1 MEPELE
7 QQLHSLSKK
16 HLIQLLQE
24 LATRHPVLLS
34 ELTSILENI
43 TGISEDGDAGGEVS
57 EDWDFSG
64 DEESEGQDEDAIES
78 IGASQDAA
86 SRWSLLP
93 VLDTEAYRQRIEDYA
108 TRLKQGVPA
117 SAIASDLGEL
127 LAEAETR
134 AEYSDFQ
141 GALSLYALV
150 LDERLREHSPALA
163 PILDKAIS
171 GALPLM
177 ETVLS
182 EASSNAM
189 FDEAAV
195 TLSPLLSTNV
205 RHEWLKRLF
214 ALWLKHLDEHSIEE
228 DFPRVML
235 NVAWGED
242 FLLLRNLVQGELQR
256 YPHNEHS
263 NIVDIR
269 QEYRTRAL
277 EKFMKE
283 LSMG

>member
-16 HLIQLLQE
+16 RLIQLLQE
-24 LATRHPVLLS
+24 LATRHPILLS
-34 ELTSILENI
+34 EMTSILEDL
-43 TGISEDGDAGGEVS
+43 TDMSEDGQGEAS

-64 DEESEGQDEDAIES
+64 DEEGEGEGQDEDAVES
-78 IGASQDAA
+78 IGDLQHAA

-93 VLDTEAYRQRIEDYA
+93 ALDTEAYRQRIEDYA
-108 TRLKQGVPA
+108 TRLKQGVPV
-117 SAIASDLGEL
+117 SAIASDLAEL
-127 LAEAETR
+127 LIEAETR

-150 LDERLREHSPALA
+150 LDERLREHSPALT

-171 GALPLM
+171 GALPAM

-195 TLSPLLSTNV
+195 TLSPLLSTAV

-214 ALWLKHLDEHSIEE
+214 ALWLKHLDEHGVEE
-228 DFPRVML
+228 DFPRIML
-235 NVAWGED
+235 NVAWSED

-256 YPHNEHS
+256 YAHNEHS
-263 NIVDIR
+263 NIVDIT
-269 QEYRTRAL
+269 QEYRARTL

-283 LSMG
+283 LVSG

>member
-24 LATRHPVLLS
+24 LAARHPILLS
-34 ELTSILENI
+34 EMSSILENL
-43 TGISEDGDAGGEVS
+43 TGIAEDGNGTGEVS

-64 DEESEGQDEDAIES
+64 DEEGESQDEDARES
-78 IGASQDAA
+78 IDTHAT

-117 SAIASDLGEL
+117 SAIASDVAEL

-150 LDERLREHSPALA
+150 LDERLRERSSILI

-171 GALPLM
+171 GAIPAM

-195 TLSPLLSTNV
+195 TLSPLLSTNL

-214 ALWLKHLDEHSIEE
+214 AVWLKHLDERSIEE
-228 DFPRVML
+228 DFPRIML
-235 NVAWGED
+235 NVAWSED
-242 FLLLRNLVQGELQR
+242 FLLLRNFVQVELQR
-256 YPHNEHS
+256 YPHKEHS
-263 NIVDIR
+263 NIVDIT

-283 LSMG
+283 LVSG

>member
-1 MEPELE
+1 MEQELE

-24 LATRHPVLLS
+24 LATRHPILLS
-34 ELTSILENI
+34 EITSTLENL
-43 TGISEDGDAGGEVS
+43 TEDGDGGGEVS

-64 DEESEGQDEDAIES
+64 EEENEGQDEDAIGS
-78 IGASQDAA
+78 IGAPQHAA
-86 SRWSLLP
+86 SQWSLLP
-93 VLDTEAYRQRIEDYA
+93 VLDAEAYRQRVEDYA
-108 TRLKQGVPA
+108 TRLKQGAPA
-117 SAIASDLGEL
+117 SAIASDLAEL

-150 LDERLREHSPALA
+150 LDERLSEHSSTLM

-171 GALPLM
+171 GALPAM

-228 DFPRVML
+228 DFPRIML

-263 NIVDIR
+263 NIVDIT
-269 QEYRTRAL
+269 QEYRIRAL

-283 LSMG
+283 LSNG